1 MKLCIIGGSGHFDYV
16 LTGLAQGVPV
26 GLCAVAPGST
36 GENLDKLDARLQQL
50 DLNPRRFAD
59 WQAMLNDVAPQIVA
73 VNPHFGDHARIN
85 AECLRR
91 GIHLYAE
98 KPLATSLDDLDQLE
112 ACWHGSGVHLAAMFG
127 IRYKPWFMAAWQ
139 SVQRGDIGEVRLLH
153 AQKSYRL
160 GQRDHFYTQRSS
172 FGGTI
177 PWVGSHAIDWL
188 RWFSGQEF
196 ISVFASH
203 ATRANGG
210 HGELE
215 SSAMCAFQMTGDVA
229 ATVNI
234 DYLRPAHAPSHD
246 DDRIRIVGDAG
257 ILEVRQRQV
266 HLLNATGEQIVPQET
281 ERQCF
286 ADFVASIQG
295 ERRCLVSAQ
304 DAFLSTRASLLARQS
319 ADEKRLVSFQ

>member
-1 MKLCIIGGSGHFDYV
+1 MKLCIIGGAGHFDYV
-16 LTGLAQGVPV
+16 LGGLAQGIAVD
-26 GLCAVAPGST
+26 LCAVAPGSA
-36 GENLDKLDARLQQL
+36 GENLGKLEARLREL

-59 WQAMLNDVAPQIVA
+59 WQAMLDETRPDIVA

-98 KPLATSLDDLDQLE
+98 KPLATTLDDLAELE
-112 ACWHGSGVHLAAMFG
+112 KLWRGSGVHLAAMFG
-127 IRYKPWFMAAWQ
+127 IRYKPWFLTAHQ
-139 SVQRGDIGEVRLLH
+139 VVQAGAIGEVRLLH

-160 GQRDHFYTQRSS
+160 GQREAFYTRRDS

-196 ISVFASH
+196 VSVFASH
-203 ATRANGG
+203 STRANGG

-215 SSAMCAFQMTGDVA
+215 SSAMCAFEMTGEVA

-234 DYLRPAHAPSHD
+234 DYLRPASAPSHD
-246 DDRIRIVGDAG
+246 DDRIRVVGSAG
-257 ILEVRQRQV
+257 VIEVRNREV
-266 HLLNATGEQIVPQET
+266 HLLNAAGEQILPQLSEV
-281 ERQCF
+281 QCF
-286 ADFVASIQG
+286 ADFVASIRG
-295 ERRCLVSAQ
+295 EQPCLVSAE
-304 DAFLSTRASLLARQS
+304 DSFLSTAASLLARHA
-319 ADEKRLVSFQ
+319 ADEKRLIRF